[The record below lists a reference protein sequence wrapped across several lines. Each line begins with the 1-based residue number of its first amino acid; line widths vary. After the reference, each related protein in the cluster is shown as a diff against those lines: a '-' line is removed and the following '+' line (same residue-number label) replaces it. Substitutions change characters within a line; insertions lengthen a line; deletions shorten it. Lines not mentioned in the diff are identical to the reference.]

1 MPLRNIAAPVPT
13 AAAADDHDDD
23 DDGFVSVVRQ
33 IYMLFIEESRDC
45 IIHLTK
51 RHGFYDL

>member
-1 MPLRNIAAPVPT
+1 MPLRNTAAPVAT
-13 AAAADDHDDD
+13 AAADDHDDD

-51 RHGFYDL
+51 RLGFYDL

>member
-51 RHGFYDL
+51 RLGFYDL